1 MTAYPLTAAA
11 TLLIVLLMFGT
22 ATNVGL
28 AREKYGVK
36 APATTGNE
44 YFERA
49 YRVQLNTMEWA
60 LVFLPTLWI
69 FAAFIGDMHALI
81 AALVGLAGRVIY
93 ALSYQRDPQRRSLGF
108 MIGMLPF
115 GIIGLW
121 SGFAVL
127 RASLGF

>member
-1 MTAYPLTAAA
+1 MQAYPLTAGV
-11 TLLIVLLMFGT
+11 TLLLVLLMFGT
-22 ATNVGL
+22 AWNVGR

-49 YRVQLNTMEWA
+49 YRIQLNTMEWA

-69 FAAFIGDMHALI
+69 FAAFVSDLYAMIAGLI
-81 AALVGLAGRVIY
+81 GLAGRILY
-93 ALSYQRDPQRRSLGF
+93 AVSYQRDPATRGTGF
-108 MIGMLPF
+108 MIGMLAF

-121 SGFAVL
+121 AGFAVL
-127 RASLGF
+127 RAVTGL